1 MREYGFPLTHILPFK
16 DKIYYFPL
24 YGRTWVS
31 KKNSILVYFMECMI
45 IQYIQTTNILWK
57 FIFNQVFA
65 SKYFIILVLNASMS
79 RKGEI

>member
-16 DKIYYFPL
+16 DKICYFPL